1 MQIQKEKK
9 NPFQMIFSI
18 ASWIKM
24 GDDYSIKYLGKL
36 LIFAL
41 FYFYFFYQNY
51 FFNLLIMDQTS
62 VF

>member
-1 MQIQKEKK
+1 
-9 NPFQMIFSI
+9 MIFPI